1 MNNLDQKTCF
11 HPCRGT
17 VENACVNNDDRDT
30 MMETMLT
37 VHSKWTRGTCRRTS
51 TVIAGGF
58 TRIYPKDMSKLASWP
73 DFAEACTE
81 RVTQRQSGETHGQ
94 MC

>member
-1 MNNLDQKTCF
+1 MGVKL
-11 HPCRGT
+11 
-17 VENACVNNDDRDT
+17 
-30 MMETMLT
+30 
-37 VHSKWTRGTCRRTS
+37 
-51 TVIAGGF
+51 AGRSSRF
-58 TRIYPKDMSKLASWP
+58 YLKDMNKLASWL

>member
-1 MNNLDQKTCF
+1 MLVSTLMTG
-11 HPCRGT
+11 H
-17 VENACVNNDDRDT
+17 DDGNHVDGPFEMATWDVSRAHFYG
-30 MMETMLT
+30 EA
-37 VHSKWTRGTCRRTS
+37 RRW
-51 TVIAGGF
+51 
-58 TRIYPKDMSKLASWP
+58 IYTFLPEGHEQVKLASLP